1 MKTTKVFSVL
11 SLSVAVFMMTAC
23 QSNHST
29 KKADMSPDKVEQKT
43 KFKNISLSSNKLL
56 AKENTMSTRGAS

>member
-43 KFKNISLSSNKLL
+43 KFKIFL
-56 AKENTMSTRGAS
+56 